1 MSILIYC
8 SSDHNYR
15 SALRNVLDERI
26 KRNPKYSL
34 RSFAR
39 DLKLS
44 ASSLSSV
51 LSGSQNISAA
61 KAGSIG
67 ECLGLNQDE
76 RRIFIEIVKL
86 HQNQLDEDQRAL
98 AIQNLERFFTAQKSI
113 YRLPYNL
120 FSMVAD
126 WRYLGLLTALN
137 AKKVGGSLTIA
148 KSWLGETLTEVRKIA
163 DLLETQGFLKSLGND
178 LFEVVHKRTL
188 SSSDTPV
195 AAFRAFHRS
204 RLNRVSKALDSVEN
218 DKRDVVSTLLVMRKE
233 DVPLVKEEITK
244 ALNSIV
250 SKFES
255 NEEGDVLYQ
264 FTVALVPVVD

>member
-8 SSDHNYR
+8 SSDHNFR

-76 RRIFIEIVKL
+76 RRIFVEIVKL
-86 HQNQLDEDQRAL
+86 HQNQRAL
-98 AIQNLERFFTAQKSI
+98 AIQNLESFFTAQKSI

-137 AKKVGGSLTIA
+137 AKKVGGRLTIA

-188 SSSDTPV
+188 SSSETPV